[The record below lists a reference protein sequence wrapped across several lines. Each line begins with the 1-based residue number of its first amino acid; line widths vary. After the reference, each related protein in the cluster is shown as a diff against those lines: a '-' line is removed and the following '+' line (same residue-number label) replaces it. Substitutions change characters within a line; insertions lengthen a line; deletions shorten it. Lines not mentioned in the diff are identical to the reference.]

1 MIGKITSSN
10 SHITYVCQIYG
21 EREVPAPPHA
31 EEYGFGTFVGIAHRG
46 GGYLVG
52 VISNTT
58 LLNPEFGN
66 LGPRLSPE
74 ADLAIFAPDY
84 LSEKLTL
91 VSITILGAVD
101 STGRVAQ
108 GVPTVAAE
116 IDAPVRRLTQEEI
129 IAFHQVGGSLQV
141 AYLPMLLSN
150 ALRDP
155 LMPALALDLIGQ
167 LERLF
172 PEEGPRLALLKGNVA
187 WRARIEP
194 LG

>member
-1 MIGKITSSN
+1 MIGKITSSS
-10 SHITYVCQIYG
+10 SHITYVCQVYG
-21 EREVPAPPHA
+21 EREVPNPPRA
-31 EEYGFGTFVGIAHRG
+31 EEYGFGTFVGISQRG

-58 LLNPEFGN
+58 LLNPEFGT

-74 ADLAIFAPDY
+74 ADLAVFAPDY

-101 STGRVAQ
+101 DAGRVTQ

-129 IAFHQVGGSLQV
+129 IAFHRAGGSLQI
-141 AYLPMLLSN
+141 AYLPMLLNN
-150 ALRDP
+150 ASKDP
-155 LMPALALDLIGQ
+155 LMGALALDLIGQ

-172 PEEGPRLALLKGNVA
+172 PEEGSRLALLKGNVA
-187 WRARIEP
+187 WRARVEP